1 MSVSKNAAAYRF
13 PRSKAGRR
21 MLWLRRAAGNSPLLP
36 ARVGVSL
43 RLLKGNYPSNRML
56 AKLRGPFR
64 RLILPT
70 RIFWRGAPLA
80 WLLCP
85 GIDCA
90 ATGGGAAAGAADVD
104 AARLEAADSEPQ
116 NWFTGGRDKDGTYY
130 SPLASIDAK
139 NIERLG
145 FAWQYDLG

>member
-13 PRSKAGRR
+13 PRSKVGRR
-21 MLWLRRAAGNSPLLP
+21 MLLLRRAAGNSPLLP
-36 ARVGVSL
+36 ARVGASL

-70 RIFWRGAPLA
+70 RIFWRGAALA

-85 GIDCA
+85 GIGCA
-90 ATGGGAAAGAADVD
+90 ATGGAAAAIAANVDGARPA
-104 AARLEAADSEPQ
+104 AADSRTP
-116 NWFTGGRDKDGTYY
+116 NLLTGGRDKGGT
-130 SPLASIDAK
+130 D
-139 NIERLG
+139 
-145 FAWQYDLG
+145 